1 MLRIAEIRMLI
12 LGLTLVCLA
21 ACGDDDEDD
30 NSSNSASNGS
40 GNGGATLYCVTYL
53 IVSGND
59 ECLETALSSSGSS
72 ASPSSSVNT
81 SVRYVL
87 NTEYEPNNDWLSANP
102 LVMESSSNPDG
113 FSADGQVTTTTDQ
126 ADTFSFSRRNSRNFR
141 FVLCPKGDR
150 LCNQYGEI
158 KTMSA
163 HIEVLNSYGN
173 LIASTEG
180 GERNL
185 LETHIQ
191 AGPTYYVKVVASYS
205 VGVSVNYHLTAH
217 EFE

>member
-1 MLRIAEIRMLI
+1 MFRIAHIRTLI

-30 NSSNSASNGS
+30 NSSS
-40 GNGGATLYCVTYL
+40 GGVDGGAVLFCFAYL
-53 IVSGND
+53 ITSGDD
-59 ECLETALSSSGSS
+59 ECLNTALSSGSS
-72 ASPSSSVNT
+72 SGPSSSVNT

-102 LVMESSSNPDG
+102 LVMESSSKPDG
-113 FSADGQVTTTTDQ
+113 FSADGNVSTTSDQ
-126 ADTFSFSRRNSRNFR
+126 ADTFSFSRRNSRKFR

-158 KTMSA
+158 KTMTA

-180 GERNL
+180 GDRNL

-191 AGPTYYVKVVASYS
+191 AGPTYYVKVVASHS
-205 VGVSVNYHLTAH
+205 VGVSVDYHLTAH